1 MIFVLVFAGELLG
14 QLGWGLFLIGF
25 FVINWFYPVFFE
37 LFGNGATPG
46 KRVFGLQVIKQNGT
60 PVDLAASL
68 VRNLLR
74 TADYLP
80 FFFGVGLV
88 SMLSN
93 RGFRRLGD
101 LAAGTLVVYSGS
113 QPGVWRT
120 IANRASQPTAPSVA
134 LNLREQRALVS
145 FAQRASFL
153 GAARAKELAQIIA
166 PCVDSRPISGPDPV
180 ASLTDLAAWITGEKR

>member
-1 MIFVLVFAGELLG
+1 MQLCWVSYLRLTNGLRQLEEHFFDTVYRVESPEGIVLELHPAGPFVRLIAWLIDFGVRAILIFVLVFAGELLG

-101 LAAGTLVVYSGS
+101 LAAGTLVVVILAPTSSWPSGS
-113 QPGVWRT
+113 A
-120 IANRASQPTAPSVA
+120 ISVA
-134 LNLREQRALVS
+134 G
-145 FAQRASFL
+145 AS
-153 GAARAKELAQIIA
+153 
-166 PCVDSRPISGPDPV
+166 
-180 ASLTDLAAWITGEKR
+180 